1 MDLAVRLDHIGAIAG
16 PLTLVSALAYYIGS
30 VRQEALARYFGLDT
44 SLLQLSSRDYVV
56 RSTDALVRFVAG
68 LCVVALLLVAAHLL
82 MGAVLAQRPT
92 MLKAWS
98 VIVAVVGVAAIV
110 AGGWRLMHPVRLD
123 GFYLLGPASLATG
136 ALLLGFGARRLAP
149 SPVPDGTGRWVSR
162 VGSVGIVALVL
173 VGMFWGANDYARAQ
187 GRARAVELARSL
199 RGLPA
204 ATVYS
209 EAPLGL
215 GTTGVQETSTGSATH
230 PQYRYVGLRLLMR
243 SEDAFFLI
251 PEVWTPSD
259 GSVVMLADRAG
270 VRLEFSPRSS
280 P

>member
-1 MDLAVRLDHIGAIAG
+1 V
-16 PLTLVSALAYYIGS
+16 PL
-30 VRQEALARYFGLDT
+30 EGL
-44 SLLQLSSRDYVV
+44 
-56 RSTDALVRFVAG
+56 
-68 LCVVALLLVAAHLL
+68 
-82 MGAVLAQRPT
+82 
-92 MLKAWS
+92 
-98 VIVAVVGVAAIV
+98 
-110 AGGWRLMHPVRLD
+110 
-123 GFYLLGPASLATG
+123 YLLGPACLGTG

-149 SPVPDGTGRWVSR
+149 SPVPNGTGRWVSR
-162 VGSVGIVALVL
+162 VGSVAIVALVL

-187 GRARAVELARSL
+187 GHDRAVQLARSL
-199 RGLPA
+199 AGLPA

-215 GTTGVQETSTGSATH
+215 GTTGVQETSTGTADN

-243 SEDAFFLI
+243 SDDAFFLI

-270 VRLEFSPRSS
+270 VRLEFSPRRW